1 MHLGHPVAQR
11 VHDQL
16 HRVRVAHVEGVA
28 GAGVVHVVALVVL
41 DEAVVGRVVD
51 ALEAQRRAEVVAL
64 GGVVVDDVEDDLDAG
79 GVHRL
84 HHRLELL
91 HLLAEPAGGVV
102 GVRREEAEGVVA
114 PVVAQALV
122 EQRGVLDELVHRH
135 QLDRGHA
142 ELLQVGGDRRVRETG
157 VRPALLLRHVGVQL
171 REALDVRL
179 VDEGLVVGDGEA
191 AVALPVEERV
201 DHHAVRHVRGGVVVV
216 LAVLLTE
223 VVGEQRLVPL
233 DVAAGRL
240 GVGVEEQLVGVAAQ
254 AVLGVPRAVDAVAVA
269 LAGLHGRDVAVPH
282 VGVDLGDLE
291 LRLDEL
297 AGVVGVGLEQA
308 QLDALGDLA
317 EDREV
322 GAAAVE
328 RRAEGVRRARPGFRH
343 GSTLPAHP
351 GCVDDS
357 STPVGGRR

>member
-1 MHLGHPVAQR
+1 MPATCI
-11 VHDQL
+11 
-16 HRVRVAHVEGVA
+16 AFTI
-28 GAGVVHVVALVVL
+28 ALNSCTCWP
-41 DEAVVGRVVD
+41 R
-51 ALEAQRRAEVVAL
+51 
-64 GGVVVDDVEDDLDAG
+64 
-79 GVHRL
+79 
-84 HHRLELL
+84 
-91 HLLAEPAGGVV
+91 PAGGVV

-142 ELLQVGGDRRVRETG
+142 ELLQVGGDRRVREAG

-171 REALDVRL
+171 GEALDVRL

-201 DHHAVRHVRGGVVVV
+201 DDHAVGHVRGGVVVV
-216 LAVLLTE
+216 LAVLLAE

-233 DVAAGRL
+233 DLAAGRL

-254 AVLGVPRAVDAVAVA
+254 ALGRVPRAVDAVAVA
-269 LAGLHGRDVAVPH
+269 LAGLHRRDVAVPH

-297 AGVVGVGLEQA
+297 PGVVGVGLEQA

-328 RRAEGVRRARPGFRH
+328 RRAEGVRRARPGLRH
-343 GSTLPAHP
+343 AHDAT
-351 GCVDDS
+351 GATGVDDS